1 MYFKSEQITHNIV
14 GTSHGINF
22 EDMDVAALL
31 KDDTEDDAFSEVK
44 VCIIKSTTIKVLLKS
59 YPRIMKITFD
69 QIFIFSDD
77 VESLKQ
83 YKQQFIE

>member
-1 MYFKSEQITHNIV
+1 MFFKSEQITNDIV

-44 VCIIKSTTIKVLLKS
+44 VCIIKSTTIKVLLLL
-59 YPRIMKITFD
+59 IEKILPPHNENNF
-69 QIFIFSDD
+69 
-77 VESLKQ
+77 
-83 YKQQFIE
+83 

>member
-1 MYFKSEQITHNIV
+1 MRFILSFTVFLSEHITHNII

-44 VCIIKSTTIKVLLKS
+44 VCNIKLTAKSHSTT
-59 YPRIMKITFD
+59 Y
-69 QIFIFSDD
+69 
-77 VESLKQ
+77 
-83 YKQQFIE
+83 